1 MTKRVKQSSPT
12 KTAAFQKITI
22 TICNYYGIIFC
33 LICQD
38 IFTKYLKG
46 GDIIV
51 NANAVFVA
59 EVDKQK
65 RLKNLTNADI
75 AKLTG
80 YTRSTID
87 AFMGGFRDSNNVRK
101 AIAEALKIED

>member
-1 MTKRVKQSSPT
+1 MTKRVKQSPLPEKGSFSKILYLAINIVT
-12 KTAAFQKITI
+12 FFCTA
-22 TICNYYGIIFC
+22 
-33 LICQD
+33 CQD